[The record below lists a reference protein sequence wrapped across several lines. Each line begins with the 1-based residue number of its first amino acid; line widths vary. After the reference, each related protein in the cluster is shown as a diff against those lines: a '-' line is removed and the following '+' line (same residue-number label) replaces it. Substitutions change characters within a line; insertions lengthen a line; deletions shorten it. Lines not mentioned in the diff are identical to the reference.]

1 MEDDLGTRAP
11 MTSATAHARRTRIV
25 RPAGERHGIQ
35 SVDRAITLLETIAAA
50 GGEATLTEIAARAE
64 LNISTSHHLLSTLV
78 RRGYVTKVPGRRSY
92 ALGGRILE
100 IGYASLRRID
110 LPQRAERFIDR
121 LSEAT
126 GEAVHLVTLQ
136 GNTLV
141 RLAQREPPSP
151 SPSALARPDGAH
163 AKASGKAILAWL
175 PEHEAKR
182 VTTAQ
187 GMIRFTPNTIT
198 EWPALNEELR
208 AVRQNSYAMDREEY
222 QPGMICV
229 GSAVRDHQGAVVAA
243 VSASTSLARAT
254 DAHLK
259 LICEEVVGTAH
270 ALSAELGETSTAPD
284 E

>member
-1 MEDDLGTRAP
+1 VDNHGAGTP
-11 MTSATAHARRTRIV
+11 LPQPHARRAHSARSN
-25 RPAGERHGIQ
+25 GERNGIQ
-35 SVDRAITLLETIAAA
+35 SVDRAITLLETIAEA

-78 RRGYVTKVPGRRSY
+78 RRGYVAKVAGRRSY
-92 ALGGRILE
+92 ALGGRLLE
-100 IGYASLRRID
+100 IGYASLRQID

-121 LSEAT
+121 LSETT
-126 GEAVHLVTLQ
+126 GETVHLVALHGDTM
-136 GNTLV
+136 
-141 RLAQREPPSP
+141 RHLARRDARAPA
-151 SPSALARPDGAH
+151 PSAITRPDGAH

-198 EWPALNEELR
+198 EWPVLDEELR
-208 AVRQNSYAMDREEY
+208 AVRRNFYAMDREEY
-222 QPGMICV
+222 QPGMICI

-243 VSASTSLARAT
+243 VSASTPLTRAT

-259 LICEEVVGTAH
+259 LIRDEVVGAAH
-270 ALSAELGETSTAPD
+270 AISAELGDTARD
-284 E
+284 